1 MNTQI
6 SSKAVSARGP
16 AEHSVRDQIVKAA
29 HEYFAHYGYD
39 KTTVSDLAR
48 AIDFSKAYIY
58 RFFESK
64 QAIGEAICGDCL
76 DGLFGRVRQAV
87 DEGVNATDK
96 LRRFAKTVAA
106 AGTEMFFADRKLYEI
121 AAFASSEKWAATQIY
136 TERLRRL
143 LEEIVKEGRESGEF
157 ERKTPLDETGRS
169 IFNVFLPFI
178 DPVLL
183 ERSLDLL
190 PEAQNEVTSLVLRSL
205 AP

>member
-1 MNTQI
+1 MTAQI
-6 SSKAVSARGP
+6 ATKSVAGRGP

-29 HEYFAHYGYD
+29 HECFAHYGYA

-48 AIDFSKAYIY
+48 EIGFSKAYIY

-76 DGLFGRVRQAV
+76 DGLFNRVRQAV

-96 LRRFAKTVAA
+96 LRRFAKTVAT
-106 AGTEMFFADRKLYEI
+106 AGAEMFFADRKLYEI
-121 AAFASSEKWAATQIY
+121 AAFASSEKWAATQVY
-136 TERLRRL
+136 TERLRHL
-143 LEEIVKEGRESGEF
+143 LEEILKEGRESGEF
-157 ERKTPLDETGRS
+157 ERKTPLDETARS

-178 DPVLL
+178 DPVFL

-190 PEAQNEVTSLVLRSL
+190 PDAQNEVTTLVLRSL

>member
-1 MNTQI
+1 MTTQTATK
-6 SSKAVSARGP
+6 SVAARGP

-29 HEYFAHYGYD
+29 HECFAHYGYA

-48 AIDFSKAYIY
+48 EIGFSKAYIY

-76 DGLFGRVRQAV
+76 DGLFGRVQQAV

-121 AAFASSEKWAATQIY
+121 AAFASSEKWAATQIH

-143 LEEIVKEGRESGEF
+143 LEEILKEGRESGEF

-178 DPVLL
+178 DPVFL

-190 PEAQNEVTSLVLRSL
+190 PDAQNEVTSLVLRSL